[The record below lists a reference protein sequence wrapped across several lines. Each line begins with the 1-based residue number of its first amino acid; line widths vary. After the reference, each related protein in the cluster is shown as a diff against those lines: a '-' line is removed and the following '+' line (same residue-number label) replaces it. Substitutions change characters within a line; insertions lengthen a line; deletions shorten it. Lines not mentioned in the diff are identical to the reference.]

1 MSGQSL
7 CVSGLG
13 KSFGGKEVLSNVD
26 IAFDE
31 GKLHAV
37 VGENGAAK
45 STLFNIL
52 AGTLVPTTGFVS
64 FQGTALR
71 RGDVRAASDAGIGLL
86 QQHGSL
92 SPDMTVLENF
102 ALARQHPGKIAWRE
116 LDNEACEA
124 LGRLDVPCS
133 TEDRVGDLPLGVA
146 KVVELARLIWLGKKV
161 VLLDE
166 PTAILGPRRSASMF
180 AALRDLARS
189 GTTILF
195 SSHKVEEVMEWAD
208 EVHVLRKGRHV
219 ISAHSPGLE
228 RIRLLEAMF
237 GEKDYTEATSEL
249 SPIETAPHAL
259 EIRSLVCDGLEGKP
273 LDLSLRA
280 GEGVAI
286 VGLPGNGQDEIMAT
300 LTGKSRPS
308 SGDIL
313 VCGQFRG
320 GSSMHGWGVGRI
332 PGDAV
337 GQSAI
342 ESMCVDENLVLHDC
356 FKPKFHRPALGLLDW
371 PSISAWADSIIK
383 SESLSISDADCE
395 FDWMSGGNQ
404 RKLLIARELGG
415 SPKVVVAQ
423 NIEAGLDHVACSALA
438 RRLRSAMSVGA
449 GLLMFAEEIDFLR
462 PIVDRVYALE
472 DGTLTRQPN

>member
-1 MSGQSL
+1 MSEPAL
-7 CVSGLG
+7 RVSDLG

-26 IAFDE
+26 ITFGE

-45 STLFNIL
+45 STLFNIV

-64 FQGTALR
+64 LQGTVLR
-71 RGDVRAASDAGIGLL
+71 QGDVRAASNAGIGLL
-86 QQHGSL
+86 PQHGSL
-92 SPDMTVLENF
+92 SLDMTVLENF
-102 ALARQHPGKIAWRE
+102 ALARHHSGKIAWRE
-116 LDNEACEA
+116 LDDEACKA

-146 KVVELARLIWLGKKV
+146 KVVELARLLWQGKKIV
-161 VLLDE
+161 MLDE

-180 AALRDLARS
+180 STLRDLARS
-189 GTTILF
+189 GTMILF
-195 SSHKVEEVMEWAD
+195 SSHKVEEVIEWAD
-208 EVHVLRKGRHV
+208 EIHVLRKGRHV
-219 ISAHSPGLE
+219 ISTHSSGLE

-237 GEKDYTEATSEL
+237 GEKDYTEGASEP
-249 SPIETAPHAL
+249 SPIETAPQAL
-259 EIRSLVCDGLEGKP
+259 EIRSLECESLKGKP

-308 SGDIL
+308 SGEIL
-313 VCGQFRG
+313 ICGQFRG
-320 GSSMHGWGVGRI
+320 DRSMHGWGMGRI

-356 FKPKFHRPALGLLDW
+356 FKTKFHRLAHGLLDW
-371 PSISAWADSIIK
+371 PSISAWADLIIK
-383 SESLSISDADCE
+383 SESLAISDADCE

-423 NIEAGLDHVACSALA
+423 NIEAGLDHVACSVLV
-438 RRLRSAMSVGA
+438 RRLRSAMSGGA

-462 PIVDRVYALE
+462 PIVDRVFTIE